1 MTEITGK
8 IIKIMDPVSGEGKNG
23 SWKKQEFIFETAG
36 EYPKKICIANWNDK
50 VSADLLKMGEELTV
64 SINIESRE
72 FNDRW
77 YTDVKMWKADKQGSS
92 TDVSQPP
99 PYTSADEPPMLEEDD
114 GLPF

>member
-1 MTEITGK
+1 
-8 IIKIMDPVSGEGKNG
+8 MDPVSGEGKNG

-36 EYPKKICIANWNDK
+36 EYPKKVCIANWNDK
-50 VSADLLKMGEELTV
+50 VAADELTLGAELTV

-77 YTDVKMWKADKQGSS
+77 YTDVKMWRVEKQGAP
-92 TDVSQPP
+92 DAPGAAPLPGLDDAPP
-99 PYTSADEPPMLEEDD
+99 PEEEDD